1 MFFQDLILSL
11 QKFWADKGCVIHQ
24 PYDIEVG

>member
-11 QKFWADKGCVIHQ
+11 QRFWADKGCV
-24 PYDIEVG
+24 